1 MRSDS
6 RVLEIDAAELATG
19 QIPLLLPNL
28 LHHSTLQQA
37 EEQRLCDLSVVLKVS
52 IAQQSH

>member
-1 MRSDS
+1 
-6 RVLEIDAAELATG
+6 LEIDAAELATG